1 MALPVAVAGGLLSAG
16 GSVLGGIL
24 GSSAKQDAA
33 DRQAEFARDAAR
45 GYSNIQLPT
54 IDEQLLQL
62 QEIRNAGNL
71 TPEQEIALQQQE
83 SVLNSYKANPEAYTA
98 QMQALQKYTKM
109 ADQGLTDIDK
119 ANLNQILSTVNNT
132 NASNQA
138 AIGQNM
144 AQRGM
149 SGSGMEAAHRLLSGQ
164 SAAQTASDQGFQ
176 TAAQNQ
182 QAKLAAIENLRRGGI
197 ELENQSRDLAVTK
210 AQQQNAIN
218 QSNTQNARDT
228 ARANIDRFNTAQ
240 AANLTNQQQLNAANA
255 DIKNREQ
262 IANKGLPQSN
272 FQNEM
277 VRQAGI
283 ANAQVGQATAA
294 GAQGAAD
301 AALWSGMGEAASKVG
316 TGLMNYGLAKKTN
329 KFDPETGKAI
339 G

>member
-119 ANLNQILSTVNNT
+119 ANLNQILSTVNNA

-182 QAKLAAIENLRRGGI
+182 QAKLAALQGMMAGGQAIENQQFGQAQAKGAA
-197 ELENQSRDLAVTK
+197 ENEIK
-210 AQQQNAIN
+210 
-218 QSNTQNARDT
+218 
-228 ARANIDRFNTAQ
+228 RFNTINQ
-240 AANLTNQQQLNAANA
+240 QNTLGRNVDRSNLFQQANLTNQQQLNAANA

-277 VRQAGI
+277 ARQAGI